1 MSRELGMTVDEMLSR
16 ISSKELTEQMAYEII
31 LAEETEKAQNGGKPK
46 SQPMGGELGATMASR
61 LLPRGER
68 SCR

>member
-1 MSRELGMTVDEMLSR
+1 MTVNEMLRRMSG
-16 ISSKELTEQMAYEII
+16 KELAEQMAYEIV
-31 LAEETEKAQNGGKPK
+31 LSEETEKAQNGGKPK

-68 SCR
+68 TCR